1 MGARRAA
8 ERILDGVPSAIEWYP
23 SEDRAALLREIGR
36 HALRHLPAKFETWLV
51 TTTLKIFASRIHSI
65 MSHQVAN
72 EETESGGGG
81 GQAIYSERYV
91 AFVDIFGFS
100 SIVIFHPIPARS
112 IDLRPSNSRETTL
125 ARDLWNSNGL
135 PIVRLPATM
144 QAQGRSSASCALSMA
159 SALWALERTEGLRR
173 CYG

>member
-65 MSHQVAN
+65 MSRQVAN

-91 AFVDIFGFS
+91 AFVDIFSFS

-112 IDLRPSNSRETTL
+112 IDLHPRIYEKLRWL
-125 ARDLWNSNGL
+125 A
-135 PIVRLPATM
+135 I
-144 QAQGRSSASCALSMA
+144 
-159 SALWALERTEGLRR
+159 
-173 CYG
+173 YGIQMDCQL

>member
-51 TTTLKIFASRIHSI
+51 ATTLKIFASRIHSI

-81 GQAIYSERYV
+81 GQTIYSERYV

-100 SIVIFHPIPARS
+100 SIVISYLTSSINRS
-112 IDLRPSNSRETTL
+112 TPSNLRETTL

-144 QAQGRSSASCALSMA
+144 QARGRSPASCALSMA

>member
-51 TTTLKIFASRIHSI
+51 ATTLKIFASRIHSI

-81 GQAIYSERYV
+81 GQTIYSERYV

-100 SIVIFHPIPARS
+100 SIVISYLTSSINRS
-112 IDLRPSNSRETTL
+112 TPSNLRETTL

-144 QAQGRSSASCALSMA
+144 QARGRSSASCALSMA